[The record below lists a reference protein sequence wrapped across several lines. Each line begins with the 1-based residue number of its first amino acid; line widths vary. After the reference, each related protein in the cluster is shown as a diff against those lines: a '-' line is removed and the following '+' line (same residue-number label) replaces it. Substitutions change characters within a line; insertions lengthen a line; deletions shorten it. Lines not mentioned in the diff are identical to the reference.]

1 MIFCKH
7 CAKKISTKKASEA
20 GQVLRCP
27 NCGKEVSAKLE
38 ENEIR
43 PLVQK
48 LHKNNNY
55 YRNRIDTGLSFI
67 VIGLT
72 LAIIGLIFYYLA
84 FKLAAADPNDPST
97 KTFILNRESSEYWV
111 FVVGVGVGGLLFVG
125 GLTLSLTFASM
136 RRATRLN
143 VEYIRAHKTA
153 EVPPVE
159 SIFAEWNRKIKHYF
173 LELRFRLKTRSEAK
187 KAAKEALTHQ

>member
-7 CAKKISTKKASEA
+7 CAKKISSKKALEA
-20 GQVLRCP
+20 GQTLRCP
-27 NCGKEVSAKLE
+27 DCGNEVTAKLE
-38 ENEIR
+38 DDEIR

-55 YRNRIDTGLSFI
+55 YRNKIDTGLSFI
-67 VIGLT
+67 VIGMT

-97 KTFILNRESSEYWV
+97 KTFILNRDSSEYWV
-111 FVVGVGVGGLLFVG
+111 FVVGVGVGGVLLLS
-125 GLTLSLTFASM
+125 GLALSLTFAFK
-136 RRATRLN
+136 RRAVRLS

-153 EVPPVE
+153 EIAPIE
-159 SIFAEWNRKIKHYF
+159 SIFVEWGRKIKHYF
-173 LELRFRLKTRSEAK
+173 VELKFRLKTRVEAK